1 MANSEVK
8 VKTYV
13 EKIERLIASDSNPRK
28 INKKAYESL
37 KRSLQEFPEMK
48 QLREIVVDEN
58 LKILAGH
65 QRIYALKDLGY
76 ADVYVKQVSGL
87 TEDQKR
93 EFMIKDNTNAGDW
106 DTDIIANE
114 WDADLLK
121 GWGAKF
127 NAGDGDEPGD
137 DDSSKPTRQQEVECP
152 NCGHTFDPK
161 DTE

>member
-1 MANSEVK
+1 MANAKIEVK
-8 VKTYV
+8 NYV
-13 EKIERLIASDSNPRK
+13 EQIDNLIATDTNPRK
-28 INKKAYESL
+28 INRKAYEAL

-48 QLREIVVDEN
+48 QLREIVVDEGLN
-58 LKILAGH
+58 ILAGH

-76 ADVYVKQVSGL
+76 VEVYVKQVSGL

-127 NAGDGDEPGD
+127 NAGDGDEPD
-137 DDSSKPTRQQEVECP
+137 ENQSQKANNSREIECP
-152 NCGHTFDPK
+152 NCSFMFDPK